1 MVDGSRLTF
10 NVSRLMVDLMTF
22 SFCHSERSEESVLKL
37 MVDLMTFSFCH
48 SERSE
53 ESVLK
58 LMVDS

>member
-1 MVDGSRLTF
+1 
-10 NVSRLMVDLMTF
+10 
-22 SFCHSERSEESVLKL
+22 

-58 LMVDS
+58 LMVDSNALFVVRCSLLGKIVDG